1 MVKNPAIEENQLPH
15 SVEAEQAVI
24 GGLMLSNSSF
34 DTVAELVVESD
45 FFSEDHRLIF
55 NTMRTLSAAQKPLD
69 VITLSETL
77 ENTNKLESV
86 GGTSYLVELSNN
98 TPSSSNVKAYAQIVL
113 ERSIIRKLILA
124 ATDIVRKGHNP
135 VGWDSNE
142 LLADAEKKLADIIE
156 SRPKQ
161 SGFKHIDEVIKEAI
175 ARMELL
181 AASKSNITGLS
192 TGFLDLDRM
201 TSGWQKSD
209 LVIIAGRPSMG
220 KTSFAMNM
228 VESAI
233 LNQEKPVLVFSMEM
247 PANQLMIRMMAS
259 IGKIDSNNMRSG
271 KLDDSEWSRL
281 SKASN
286 RLKNRP
292 LYIDDTPG
300 ISPIELRNR
309 VRQLV
314 REHGDIGLIM
324 VDYLQLM
331 NGSMPAEN
339 RTNEITQISRELKA
353 IAREFDCPVLALSQL
368 SRKCEERTNKRP
380 LNSDLRE
387 SGAIEQDAD
396 VVAFIYREEVYDR
409 DNIDLKGVAEIIIGK
424 QRNGPIGD
432 CKLTFL
438 DSYTRFE
445 NFAQDYS
452 AD

>member
-86 GGTSYLVELSNN
+86 GGTPYLVELSNN

-314 REHGDIGLIM
+314 REHG
-324 VDYLQLM
+324 
-331 NGSMPAEN
+331 
-339 RTNEITQISRELKA
+339 
-353 IAREFDCPVLALSQL
+353 F
-368 SRKCEERTNKRP
+368 
-380 LNSDLRE
+380 
-387 SGAIEQDAD
+387 
-396 VVAFIYREEVYDR
+396 
-409 DNIDLKGVAEIIIGK
+409 
-424 QRNGPIGD
+424 PIGRRPD
-432 CKLTFL
+432 
-438 DSYTRFE
+438 E
-445 NFAQDYS
+445 
-452 AD
+452 

>member
-1 MVKNPAIEENQLPH
+1 
-15 SVEAEQAVI
+15 
-24 GGLMLSNSSF
+24 
-34 DTVAELVVESD
+34 
-45 FFSEDHRLIF
+45 
-55 NTMRTLSAAQKPLD
+55 
-69 VITLSETL
+69 
-77 ENTNKLESV
+77 
-86 GGTSYLVELSNN
+86 
-98 TPSSSNVKAYAQIVL
+98 
-113 ERSIIRKLILA
+113 
-124 ATDIVRKGHNP
+124 VRKGHNP

-142 LLADAEKKLADIIE
+142 LLADAEKKLADIID

-175 ARMELL
+175 TRMELL

-228 VESAI
+228 VENAI
-233 LNQEKPVLVFSMEM
+233 LNQDKPVLVFSMEM

-259 IGKIDSNNMRSG
+259 IGKIDSHNMRSG
-271 KLDDSEWSRL
+271 KLDESEWSRL

-309 VRQLV
+309 VRQLA
-314 REHGDIGLIM
+314 REHGDIGMIM

-331 NGSMPAEN
+331 NGSVPAEN

-396 VVAFIYREEVYDR
+396 VVAFIYREEVYDK
-409 DNIDLKGVAEIIIGK
+409 DNLEHKGVAEIIIGK

-445 NFAQDYS
+445 NFAQDYFV
-452 AD
+452 D

>member
-55 NTMRTLSAAQKPLD
+55 NTMRSLSAAQKPLD

-77 ENTNKLESV
+77 ENTNKLETV
-86 GGTSYLVELSNN
+86 GGTPYLVELSNN

-135 VGWDSNE
+135 VGWDSNQ

-175 ARMELL
+175 TRMELL

-192 TGFLDLDRM
+192 TGFLDLDKM

-228 VESAI
+228 VENAI
-233 LNQEKPVLVFSMEM
+233 LNQDKPVLVFSMEM

-259 IGKIDSNNMRSG
+259 IGKIDSHNMRSG
-271 KLDDSEWSRL
+271 KLDESEWSRL

-309 VRQLV
+309 VISLFV
-314 REHGDIGLIM
+314 
-324 VDYLQLM
+324 
-331 NGSMPAEN
+331 SM
-339 RTNEITQISRELKA
+339 EI
-353 IAREFDCPVLALSQL
+353 
-368 SRKCEERTNKRP
+368 
-380 LNSDLRE
+380 
-387 SGAIEQDAD
+387 
-396 VVAFIYREEVYDR
+396 
-409 DNIDLKGVAEIIIGK
+409 
-424 QRNGPIGD
+424 
-432 CKLTFL
+432 
-438 DSYTRFE
+438 
-445 NFAQDYS
+445 S
-452 AD
+452 A

>member
-86 GGTSYLVELSNN
+86 GGTPYLVELSNN

-271 KLDDSEWSRL
+271 KLDD
-281 SKASN
+281 
-286 RLKNRP
+286 
-292 LYIDDTPG
+292 
-300 ISPIELRNR
+300 
-309 VRQLV
+309 
-314 REHGDIGLIM
+314 
-324 VDYLQLM
+324 
-331 NGSMPAEN
+331 
-339 RTNEITQISRELKA
+339 
-353 IAREFDCPVLALSQL
+353 
-368 SRKCEERTNKRP
+368 
-380 LNSDLRE
+380 
-387 SGAIEQDAD
+387 
-396 VVAFIYREEVYDR
+396 
-409 DNIDLKGVAEIIIGK
+409 
-424 QRNGPIGD
+424 
-432 CKLTFL
+432 
-438 DSYTRFE
+438 
-445 NFAQDYS
+445 
-452 AD
+452 